1 MQHYPHLFTPLKIKN
16 VTFRN
21 RIFST
26 PNQTRFRGNIERAY
40 MEAKA
45 RGGAAQ
51 VTIGET
57 PVTRKYVRQS
67 AAFTFVLD
75 EPTDMRYLAEIA
87 LAIKVHGAVPSI
99 QLYHPGLYTVLHS
112 ETDPNPISAMGFTRK
127 DGVEV
132 IAMDED
138 KIEETVEAYGNA
150 AAMVKRAGFDMC
162 QIHGGHGWLPS
173 QFLSPLT
180 NQRADRWGG
189 SLENRARFPIAVVD
203 RIREKCGADFL
214 IEYRISGDELVEGG
228 MRVGDVIEFLKMVEG
243 KIDLAHISVGVHESR
258 ETVHRMFPHAGFT
271 EPGCNVYLAEAV
283 KKAVNIPV
291 ITLGGISDPEHA
303 ERILS
308 QDRADVIGMAR
319 ALLADPELPN
329 KARRGQRSEIVPCL
343 RCNNCLSAVGYND
356 LIVCAANPQT
366 GREERWQT
374 APPPGASRRVLVVG
388 GGPTG
393 MKAAITAA
401 ERGHDVTLVE
411 KSNSLGGLLKTA
423 EHDPL
428 KAEVKAFKNYL
439 VNKVL
444 NTVAVKLNTEATS
457 QLVEGFAPD
466 VVIAAVGSSP
476 IRPPIPGIEGETVL
490 TAPEVY
496 ERVAEATD
504 GGEPAAIGTAGV
516 GDKIAAA
523 GIGDKVVVIGGALVG
538 CEVGLYLAELG
549 KSVTIVEMTDV
560 IGDPEKNW
568 RHTVPLV
575 MRMDATP
582 TLQYR
587 TGLKCVEIS
596 ELGIK
601 VVDKTGRG
609 EFIEADTVVLA
620 AGMRSNSETVEGL
633 RDSVPEF
640 YPVGDCVAPHRIL
653 EAMQGGY
660 WAAMDIR

>member
-1 MQHYPHLFTPLKIKN
+1 MRYYPNLFEPLKIRN

-26 PNQTRFRGNIERAY
+26 PNQTRFRGSVERAY

-57 PVTRKYVRQS
+57 PITRKYVRQS

-75 EPTDMRYLAEIA
+75 EPTDLRYLAEVA

-99 QLYHPGLYTVLHS
+99 QLYHPGLYAVLHS
-112 ETDPNPISAMGFTRK
+112 ESDLNPIGAMGFIRN

-180 NQRADRWGG
+180 NQRTDMWGG
-189 SLENRARFPIAVVD
+189 SLENRARFPIAIVD
-203 RIREKCGADFL
+203 RIREKCGSDFL

-228 MRVGDVIEFLKMVEG
+228 MRIDEVIEFLKLVEG
-243 KIDLAHISVGVHESR
+243 KIDLAHISVGVHER
-258 ETVHRMFPHAGFT
+258 RDVLHRQFAHTGFT
-271 EPGCNVYLAEAV
+271 EHGCNVYLAEAV
-283 KKAVNIPV
+283 KKAVSTPV
-291 ITLGGISDPEHA
+291 ITVGGISDPEHA
-303 ERILS
+303 ERILAEGK
-308 QDRADVIGMAR
+308 ADVIGMAR

-329 KARRGQRSEIVPCL
+329 KARRGQRSEIIPCL

-356 LIVCAANPQT
+356 LILCAANPQT
-366 GREERWQT
+366 GREERWQS
-374 APPPGASRRVLVVG
+374 APLPKTSRKVLVVG
-388 GGPTG
+388 GGPGG

-411 KSNSLGGLLKTA
+411 KSDRLGGLLKTA
-423 EHDPL
+423 DHDPL
-428 KAEVKAFKNYL
+428 KADVRAFKNYL
-439 VNKVL
+439 VNKTL
-444 NTVAVKLNTEATS
+444 NTVKVRLDTEVTPE
-457 QLVEGFAPD
+457 LVEKLAPD
-466 VVIAAVGSSP
+466 VVIAAVGASP
-476 IRPPIPGIEGETVL
+476 VRPRIPGIDRETVMA
-490 TAPEVY
+490 APDVFDH
-496 ERVAEATD
+496 VAE
-504 GGEPAAIGTAGV
+504 V
-516 GDKIAAA
+516 
-523 GIGDKVVVIGGALVG
+523 GDKVVVIGGALVG

-549 KSVTIVEMTDV
+549 KNVTIVEMTDV
-560 IGDPEKNW
+560 IGEPEKNW

-582 TLQYR
+582 TLAYR
-587 TGLKCVEIS
+587 TGLKCAEITPA
-596 ELGIK
+596 GVR
-601 VVDKTGRG
+601 VVDKTGKDG
-609 EFIEADTVVLA
+609 LIEADTVVLA
-620 AGMRSNSETVEGL
+620 AGMRSNSETVELL
-633 RDSVPEF
+633 RDCATDF
-640 YPVGDCVAPHRIL
+640 YPVGDCVKPQRIL
-653 EAMQGGY
+653 EAMQTAY
-660 WAAMDIR
+660 FAALDIL